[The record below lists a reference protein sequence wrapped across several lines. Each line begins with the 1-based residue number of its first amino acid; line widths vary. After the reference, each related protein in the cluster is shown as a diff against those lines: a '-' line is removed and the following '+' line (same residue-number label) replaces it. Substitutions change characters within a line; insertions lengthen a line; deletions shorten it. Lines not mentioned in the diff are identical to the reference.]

1 MAALRLSRSR
11 AYVSPSFHWVS
22 IRRRLKSSVHVR
34 SSVPSA
40 LPLLSSTGLDQSL
53 CRRCFSTSLLICLI
67 ADELY
72 IVGDLNIRL
81 DRQDDA
87 HAKRLLELL
96 EGYGLEVNKTGPTHK
111 CGGQLDVV
119 VTRTGQLGHGHAV
132 STLDNGLSDHKMLV
146 WSTNADPVVVP
157 VISVTSRPWRTVNIA
172 DFRAALTASPLCS
185 HDKWVGRSADDLAQ
199 LYDTVD

>member
-1 MAALRLSRSR
+1 VSQVFFDELADLLDRAA
-11 AYVSPSFHWVS
+11 
-22 IRRRLKSSVHVR
+22 
-34 SSVPSA
+34 
-40 LPLLSSTGLDQSL
+40 T
-53 CRRCFSTSLLICLI
+53 TN
-67 ADELY
+67 DELY

-81 DRQDDA
+81 DRQDDV

-132 STLDNGLSDHKMLV
+132 STLDNGLSDHNMLV

-157 VISVTSRPWRTVNIA
+157 VVSIISRPWRTVNIA

-185 HDKWVGRSADDLAQ
+185 HDE
-199 LYDTVD
+199 